1 MHASQ
6 MSHKVQTGR
15 ISLYEYLFLF
25 CVLLQM
31 ENFCTELAIFFS
43 IKLYVAG
50 FKKIYNNEQDEF
62 HVDSTNL
69 IEQACK
75 PPVRGRKQISCDTDC
90 SCQTKSD

>member
-1 MHASQ
+1 MP
-6 MSHKVQTGR
+6 HKWATKFKLEGFR
-15 ISLYEYLFLF
+15 STSTCFF

-43 IKLYVAG
+43 IKLCVAG

-69 IEQACK
+69 IEQACE
-75 PPVRGRKQISCDTDC
+75 PPVRGRKQISCDTAC